1 MLFAGAALL
10 VVLSVTQTMRGAA
23 NDLRVVTAAMNG
35 DRQAVRNLI
44 KEAADVNTSLGDG
57 TTALHWA
64 ADRGDA
70 EMAQWLIYAGA
81 NINAT
86 TRIGGYTPLFM
97 AARRGAP
104 SVVDVLLK
112 SGSDVHVAAIND
124 MTPLMHAALSG
135 DRESVRLLVAAGADV
150 NAREAEHGQ
159 TALIFASA
167 YDRADVVEE
176 LVDHRA
182 DLNLATEIQEP
193 AKSPDTPDQVQAV
206 GVRLPRRA
214 PAPVRRRENDAEPS
228 SAEQVRV
235 RRLELQQTFLAE
247 DERNPRSPRGGLTA
261 LMYAARDG
269 SVNAVR
275 ALVAGGAELNRR
287 SADDST
293 ALLIASING
302 RFDVAKYLVESGA
315 DLNLASMDGASP
327 LYGVLHV
334 QWSRESEQPQPSIK
348 REETSYLDLMKLMLE
363 AGADPDLKLG
373 RQLWYTSYGVARD
386 GASDIGTTPFWKS
399 ASVADIDG
407 MRLLLAYGADPTI
420 ANKDGVT
427 PLLAVSGAGTHGNE
441 DIEAPAGRMASV
453 RYLVEQ
459 LSADVN
465 SSDNGDSRRG
475 QQAVQPKQD
484 PEDEQSGTIGYTALH
499 NAASRGDNEMILYLV
514 SRGADVRA
522 TTKYG
527 VTVADMANGPRQR
540 IQPYAATLA
549 MLELLGA
556 KNTYQCVSC

>member
-1 MLFAGAALL
+1 MNALTKHLMCFCVAGLL
-10 VVLSVTQTMRGAA
+10 TVLSATGTMRGAA

-35 DRQAVRNLI
+35 DIEAVRNLI
-44 KEAADVNTSLGDG
+44 REAADVNTSLGDG

-64 ADRGDA
+64 AEKDDA
-70 EMAQWLIYAGA
+70 EMAQLLIYAGA
-81 NINAT
+81 NIRAT

-97 AARRGAP
+97 AARRGAAP
-104 SVVDVLLK
+104 VVDALLK
-112 SGSDVHVAAIND
+112 SGSDVNVAAIND
-124 MTPLMHAALSG
+124 MTPLMFAALSG
-135 DRESVRLLVAAGADV
+135 DRESVRLLVEAGADV

-159 TALIFASA
+159 TALIFAAA

-176 LVDHRA
+176 LVEHQA
-182 DLNLATEIQEP
+182 DLDLATELQEP
-193 AKSPDTPDQVQAV
+193 AKRPERPDQVEPV
-206 GVRLPRRA
+206 GVRSPPQNA
-214 PAPVRRRENDAEPS
+214 PAPARDRR
-228 SAEQVRV
+228 QQ
-235 RRLELQQTFLAE
+235 LQQALLDE
-247 DERNPRSPRGGLTA
+247 DGRNPRSPRGGLTA

-269 SVNAVR
+269 SVNAIR
-275 ALVAGGAELNRR
+275 ALVGGGAAINAL

-315 DLNLASMDGASP
+315 DLNLASMDGATP

-348 REETSYLDLMKLMLE
+348 HEETSYLDLMKLMLE
-363 AGADPDLKLG
+363 AGADPNPKLT
-373 RQLWYTSYGVARD
+373 RQLWYTSYGVARN
-386 GASDIGTTPFWKS
+386 GARDIGTTPFWKS

-407 MRLLLAYGADPTI
+407 MQLLLAHGADPII

-427 PLLAVSGAGTHGNE
+427 SLLAVSGAGTHGND
-441 DIEAPAGRMASV
+441 DIEAPQGRMASV
-453 RYLVEQ
+453 RYLVER

-465 SSDNGDSRRG
+465 DSDNGDSRRG
-475 QQAVQPKQD
+475 QQSVQPKQN
-484 PEDEQSGTIGYTALH
+484 PANPSGAIGYTALH

-514 SRGADVRA
+514 SRGANAGAV
-522 TTKYG
+522 TKYG

-549 MLELLGA
+549 LLELLGA
-556 KNTYQCVSC
+556 KNNHQCVSC